1 MLSSTFCLGPGA
13 VRLLLA
19 AVVVVSHL
27 SAMNLGRP
35 AVMIFFMI
43 SGFWVTR
50 AWQEWAGGT
59 AGFMASRFLRI
70 YPLFLFVA
78 LANALL
84 LFVEGAHVPD
94 EFGLALL
101 LPGLASRDKTLLG
114 VAWSLDI
121 ELQFYLALPLLA
133 PLLIHLRRA
142 EVWLLALIGWV
153 VGIGLMSAGLVTA
166 LFFLPAF
173 AGGAWLAQSRWKA
186 TDGQAFASVLLFM
199 AAGAGL
205 ALLPLARE
213 VLLKNGI
220 ETPNMAV
227 QLTHLGWSVLLLP
240 AVAWSVHQYSS
251 AQDRWAGDLSFSLYL
266 VHTPV
271 ITARAA
277 LMPAGGLALKLA
289 MLLISAVLA
298 VALHRWVDLPAE
310 LWRRAHF
317 RNPVPIPP
325 AAIAF
330 APLNSGRKRPN

>member
-1 MLSSTFCLGPGA
+1 MIG
-13 VRLLLA
+13 
-19 AVVVVSHL
+19 VS
-27 SAMNLGRP
+27 
-35 AVMIFFMI
+35 
-43 SGFWVTR
+43 
-50 AWQEWAGGT
+50 
-59 AGFMASRFLRI
+59 
-70 YPLFLFVA
+70 
-78 LANALL
+78 
-84 LFVEGAHVPD
+84 
-94 EFGLALL
+94 
-101 LPGLASRDKTLLG
+101 
-114 VAWSLDI
+114 WSLHI

-166 LFFLPAF
+166 LFYLPAF
-173 AGGAWLAQSRWKA
+173 SGGAWLAESCWKA

-205 ALLPLARE
+205 ALLPQARE

-227 QLTHLGWSVLLLP
+227 QLAHLGWSVLLLP

-251 AQDRWAGDLSFSLYL
+251 AQDRWAGDFSFSLYL

-271 ITARAA
+271 ITAMAA
-277 LMPAGGLALKLA
+277 LMPAGGLVLKLA

>member
-1 MLSSTFCLGPGA
+1 MIG
-13 VRLLLA
+13 
-19 AVVVVSHL
+19 VS
-27 SAMNLGRP
+27 
-35 AVMIFFMI
+35 
-43 SGFWVTR
+43 
-50 AWQEWAGGT
+50 
-59 AGFMASRFLRI
+59 
-70 YPLFLFVA
+70 
-78 LANALL
+78 
-84 LFVEGAHVPD
+84 
-94 EFGLALL
+94 
-101 LPGLASRDKTLLG
+101 
-114 VAWSLDI
+114 WSLHI

-166 LFFLPAF
+166 LFYLPAF
-173 AGGAWLAQSRWKA
+173 SGGAWLAESCWKA

-205 ALLPLARE
+205 ALLPQARE

-227 QLTHLGWSVLLLP
+227 QLAHLGWPVLLQP
-240 AVAWSVHQYSS
+240 VVAWSLHQYSS
-251 AQDRWAGDLSFSLYL
+251 RQDLWAGDLSFSLYL

-271 ITARAA
+271 ITAMAA